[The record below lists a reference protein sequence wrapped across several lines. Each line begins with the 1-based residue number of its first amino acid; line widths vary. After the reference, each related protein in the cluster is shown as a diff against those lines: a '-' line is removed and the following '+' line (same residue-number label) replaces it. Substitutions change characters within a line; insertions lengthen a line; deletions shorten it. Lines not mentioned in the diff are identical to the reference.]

1 MKHFKFKTT
10 VKVAGFRTTSIKGVA
25 STKKQR
31 ISTSHATELINE
43 RVALMVKHGFKKT
56 GETESVIN
64 SLQFKTT
71 VEVLP
76 VDFMID
82 LDVPMLKPEV
92 SPEGAAAP
100 SV

>member
-10 VKVAGFRTTSIKGVA
+10 VRVAGFRTMPIQGVA
-25 STKKQR
+25 YIKKKR
-31 ISTSHATELINE
+31 VTISHATELINE
-43 RVALMVKHGFKKT
+43 RVALMVKHSFKKS

-92 SPEGAAAP
+92 SSKVTP